1 MLTRKAKNQLTNI
14 EDRQSKYKV
23 YLEAKITAERV
34 LEAKTER
41 DVTLVAPVQSGK
53 TAIMVELIKE
63 DMLRNLPKGKET
75 LYIYTCLLP
84 RTTVTMQTEERFV
97 EALGKDDDTLE
108 PTYIRVLMPSEL
120 SKITHKGSSVDVRNY
135 DEIVLILDEVHTHS
149 RDKGVG
155 ESVRKLINKGV
166 NLSII
171 YVTATPGVHGII
183 KNTTIVKAVIPLNY
197 RGVDNLDIRELPSS
211 AFCGE
216 KSVLEPET
224 ELEQDVLNLKPNES
238 IVVRATGKRLEEL
251 AWLYKLYGGLVDI
264 YQVESENDWVHLDKL
279 MNGTNKKNGKGNVFI
294 LKQGLTA
301 GNTITNKKHIVAVYE
316 TVNANDAGVVQGL
329 VGRMCGYDEVHPDLK
344 VYCNTVSVEKYL
356 GFYDGKLEAMST
368 PGNKETVST
377 ERYKVTKPRMFQ
389 ILEIGSSKDVVY
401 TANIGDNVASREG
414 MKLFNERIKR
424 GSEKINTKGIYFFT
438 QTLFYKVSQ
447 KAEKS
452 RLVVREEDRVLSVV
466 MEFERNLQKEGV
478 KFPLIGGYEVYSP
491 GYSDT
496 DEEYY
501 TYKDS
506 VKKGTYI
513 PINRDC
519 II

>member
-1 MLTRKAKNQLTNI
+1 MLTRKAKNQLDNI
-14 EDRQSKYKV
+14 EARQSKYKE
-23 YLEAKITAERV
+23 YLEAKVTANRV
-34 LEAKTER
+34 LEAKEKR

-53 TAIMVELIKE
+53 TAVMVELIKM
-63 DMLRNLPKGKET
+63 DMLKNLPTGKET
-75 LYIYTCLLP
+75 LYLYTCLLP
-84 RTTVTMQTEERFV
+84 RNTITKQTEERFI
-97 EALGKDDDTLE
+97 EALGKDDGTLE
-108 PTYIRVLMPSEL
+108 PTYVRVLMPSEL
-120 SKITHKGSSVDVRNY
+120 SKITHRGSTIDVSNY
-135 DEIVLILDEVHTHS
+135 DEVFLILDEVHTHS
-149 RDKGVG
+149 REKGIG
-155 ESVRKLINKGV
+155 ESVRKLRNKGV
-166 NLSII
+166 SLTII
-171 YVTATPGVHGII
+171 YVTATPGVHGIV
-183 KNTTIVKAVIPLNY
+183 KNTNIVMAVVPLGY
-197 RGVDNLDIRELPSS
+197 RGVKDLNIRELPSG
-211 AFCGE
+211 AFCGNN
-216 KSVLEPET
+216 SVMEPEV
-224 ELEQDVLNLKPNES
+224 EIEQDILKLKSDES
-238 IVVRATGKRLEEL
+238 IVVRATGNRIEEL
-251 AWLYKLYGGLVDI
+251 AWVNRLYSHLVDV
-264 YQVESENDWVHLDKL
+264 YRVESEDDWFNLDKL
-279 MNGTNKKNGKGNVFI
+279 MNGTQKQNGKGNLFI

-301 GNTITNKKHIVAVYE
+301 GNTITNKRHIVAVYE
-316 TVNANDAGVVQGL
+316 TSNANDAGVIQGL
-329 VGRMCGYDEVHPDLK
+329 VGRMCGYDEINPGLT

-356 GFYDGKLEAMST
+356 GFYDGRIDAMST

-377 ERYKVTKPRMFQ
+377 GRYKVTKPRMFQ

-466 MEFERNLQKEGV
+466 MEFERNLQNEGV

-491 GYSDT
+491 GYSDI

-513 PINRDC
+513 PINKDC
-519 II
+519 VI

>member
-14 EDRQSKYKV
+14 EDRQSKYNV

-41 DVTLVAPVQSGK
+41 DVTVVAPVQSGK

-171 YVTATPGVHGII
+171 YVTATPGVHGIV
-183 KNTTIVKAVIPLNY
+183 KNTTIVKAVIPLKY
-197 RGVDNLDIRELPSS
+197 RGVENLDIRELPSS

-238 IVVRATGKRLEEL
+238 IVVRATGKRLGEL
-251 AWLYKLYGGLVDI
+251 AWLYKIYGGLVDI
-264 YQVESENDWVHLDKL
+264 YQVDSENDWVHLDKL

-301 GNTITNKKHIVAVYE
+301 GNTITNKKHIVSVYE

-368 PGNKETVST
+368 PGNKETVSID
-377 ERYKVTKPRMFQ
+377 RYKQKRVWLHRVVK
-389 ILEIGSSKDVVY
+389 EYKADVSY
-401 TANIGDNVASREG
+401 RANYGDNKESQKDIK
-414 MKLFNERIKR
+414 KLITSIKS
-424 GSEKINTKGIYFFT
+424 GTEKINRDGDSFYFRKELYKVGKHNGTAMLSINGEDRLLREVQELEIYLGEKGIRIPE
-438 QTLFYKVSQ
+438 Q
-447 KAEKS
+447 
-452 RLVVREEDRVLSVV
+452 
-466 MEFERNLQKEGV
+466 
-478 KFPLIGGYEVYSP
+478 GGYFI
-491 GYSDT
+491 
-496 DEEYY
+496 
-501 TYKDS
+501 DS
-506 VKKGTYI
+506 VYVEEGKGSFKGENLIKKGTFI
-513 PINRDC
+513 PVVRA
-519 II
+519 